1 MLHCTLGALRSPRN
15 FISNIIQWLACCC
28 NAKREHKKDLVST
41 LFVICKCWITVDL
54 SVVGGCYFM
63 AMHLRVFRL
72 VIGQFFFHP
81 QCMCRSVCAPFSRLL
96 FYIKPLDQH
105 FFWIRVI
112 MQNTQYS
119 ARNRMHSDRMIDT
132 LAIELTLCETLENPK
147 YDRQI
152 WLEWWPSSLHDTLP
166 YGRQNAAVWCRYL
179 LANLQCILNIWLL
192 SLRNEKGPIWM
203 IAFVKYTHFDRLI
216 CMLAASFT

>member
-1 MLHCTLGALRSPRN
+1 MLDYRRLKCCWRLLFYGYAFTRFSLGNRAIFLS
-15 FISNIIQWLACCC
+15 SAVY
-28 NAKREHKKDLVST
+28 VSE
-41 LFVICKCWITVDL
+41 C
-54 SVVGGCYFM
+54 
-63 AMHLRVFRL
+63 
-72 VIGQFFFHP
+72 
-81 QCMCRSVCAPFSRLL
+81 VCAPFSRLL

-119 ARNRMHSDRMIDT
+119 ARNRMHTDRMIDT
-132 LAIELTLCETLENPK
+132 LAIELTLCETLENLK

-166 YGRQNAAVWCRYL
+166 YERQNAAVWCRYL